1 MVRPLILTLIFLAL
15 LTGVALAEPPQ
26 GQWNLADGSIRM
38 MDCPLS
44 FEDGGRVRMPKGCLS
59 FDAGVLLSRSAFVK
73 VEGDVAV
80 LLKKEAAAAQKEKMW
95 ADRVAQL
102 ESRVQELLIK
112 EAVEKEDYTWV
123 LLPVGMV
130 LGVLLVLA
138 VEDL

>member
-1 MVRPLILTLIFLAL
+1 MVRPLILLFIL
-15 LTGVALAEPPQ
+15 LFSCTAQAQPAQ

-38 MDCPLS
+38 MDCPQQ
-44 FEDGGRVRMPKGCLS
+44 FEEAGRVRMPKGCLS

-73 VEGDVAV
+73 VEGDIAV
-80 LLKKEAAAAQKEKMW
+80 LLKKEETATRKEKMW
-95 ADRVAQL
+95 SDRVAQL

-112 EAVEKEDYTWV
+112 EAIEKDDHSWV

-130 LGVLLVLA
+130 LGVLLVLL